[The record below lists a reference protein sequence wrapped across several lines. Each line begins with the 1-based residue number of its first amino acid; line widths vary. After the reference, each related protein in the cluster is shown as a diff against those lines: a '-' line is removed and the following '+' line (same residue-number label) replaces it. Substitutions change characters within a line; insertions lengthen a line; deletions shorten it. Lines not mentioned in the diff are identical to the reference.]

1 MYRLTASP
9 VTVSNATYTSTPASW
24 TVTVTAST
32 APSQVMVAYAIA
44 SGSLSVTVAGL
55 PSGPASVIVTAPGGF
70 YQLVTG
76 TTTLAN
82 LTPGMYTLT
91 AASVFV
97 SNATYSPLP
106 VSSTVAVSAST
117 IPTPATVTYGIASG
131 SLLVTVTGLPSG
143 PAAITVT
150 GPGGFNQTLTAT
162 TTLSN
167 LTPGSYT
174 LTPSPV
180 IVSNATYASTQASAA
195 IVVAGST
202 TPTVVLV
209 TYVLASGSLQVTV
222 TGLPSGPAAIDVAG
236 PGGFNQ
242 TVTATTTLTN
252 LAPGAYTLTASPVVV
267 SPLTYTS
274 TPDSS
279 IVTVN
284 ASLVPTSATFSY
296 QPPS

>member
-70 YQLVTG
+70 YRLVTG

-106 VSSTVAVSAST
+106 VSSTVAVSASAT
-117 IPTPATVTYGIASG
+117 PTPATVTYGIASG

-242 TVTATTTLTN
+242 TMTATTTLTN